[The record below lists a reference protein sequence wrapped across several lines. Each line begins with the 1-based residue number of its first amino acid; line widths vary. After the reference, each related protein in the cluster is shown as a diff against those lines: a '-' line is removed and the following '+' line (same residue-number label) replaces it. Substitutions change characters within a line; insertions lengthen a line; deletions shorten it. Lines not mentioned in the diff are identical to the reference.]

1 MTNSLN
7 IRSVENRNH
16 KQFSEA
22 LHPVSS
28 AINKQERRAQTQ
40 PAVMAN
46 QITLVRKYASSVEGI
61 IRIIL
66 IVCQR
71 LVRNFTYSRPRTVF

>member
-1 MTNSLN
+1 MTNSLD

-16 KQFSEA
+16 KQFSEG

-28 AINKQERRAQTQ
+28 AINKQQRRRARTQ

-46 QITLVRKYASSVEGI
+46 QITFVRKYATSVEGI

-66 IVCQR
+66 IVC
-71 LVRNFTYSRPRTVF
+71 